1 MKMKMKALV
10 LAGSTICF
18 WFMVEPAVAG
28 RFVVVNGQR
37 LKPAEIQYLD
47 RISCTRIPNGRYWLN
62 VRTGI
67 WGYPGSGAQGH
78 LFDRCGT
85 RRPSLSERGLLFRPG
100 ELLQ

>member
-1 MKMKMKALV
+1 MKMHRKVWAIVGLTSCLWLV
-10 LAGSTICF
+10 
-18 WFMVEPAVAG
+18 VEPAVAK

-37 LKPAEIQYLD
+37 LNTGEIQYLE

-67 WGYPGSGAQGH
+67 WGYQGSGAQGH
-78 LFDRCGT
+78 IFDRCRA
-85 RRPSLSERGLLFRPG
+85 RRPSLSERGLLYRPG